1 MSEQTYDDVAPVT
14 PLKGKQKE
22 DVSMSAQ
29 TIAQAEDKSIFEWL
43 QELGTSGAL
52 KIKLERKYPRE
63 WQGHH
68 IAGFLEEYDEPFDEK
83 DIKQRFGGG
92 KYQVKTF
99 RPNPKGGWTYA
110 GAKSFEI
117 EGDPRLSGALLAE
130 TPGAPKTMLKDGDDV
145 ALQGKA
151 LDHMARAAE
160 LSQKRAWELE
170 DENRKKGGGDAELMK
185 LAFDPPAVK
194 MLQQEMMEMRR
205 QMAEKDAQILNLITN
220 ANKTPSTPSVIE
232 KTFEHLVAGESG
244 RIDALRAQFDSELR
258 TLRENNRH
266 DVEAERTRLQAE
278 LERRDR
284 SHDREISMLRETHGQ
299 ALKSVEQSYEA
310 RLDGFKGRV
319 ADLERQLA
327 ESKTECAKLRDIK
340 EKGPLDAVEQVAQL
354 KNALE
359 ILGPG
364 EQEPAS
370 TWERVL
376 QTVMQSPMAQAVAS
390 RVENAPPAAPPQV
403 NPEVLK
409 RKRAAQAARAAAQ
422 GETAVVSTRKPKPQA
437 PSQGHVIELNPMEVA
452 AAMQFVEQAITNG
465 TDPMAFAV
473 SARSMV
479 PTEIISALRQMGP
492 DAFIQAANPPDG
504 SILYSQRGRNWLRK
518 CVAAMLGMTEDEAP
532 PAEAPEVPTESPP
545 VE

>member
-1 MSEQTYDDVAPVT
+1 MSDTYEDVAPVT

-29 TIAQAEDKSIFEWL
+29 TLAQAEDKSIFEWL
-43 QELGTSGAL
+43 QEFGTSGAL

-130 TPGAPKTMLKDGDDV
+130 TPGAPKTVLKDGDDV

-170 DENRKKGGGDAELMK
+170 DENRKKSGGDAELMK
-185 LAFDPPAVK
+185 LALDPPAVK
-194 MLQQEMMEMRR
+194 MLQQEMAEMRR

-220 ANKTPSTPSVIE
+220 ANKAPTTPTVIE

-244 RIDALRAQFDSELR
+244 RIEAIRTQHESELR
-258 TLRENNRH
+258 TMRENHRH
-266 DVEAERTRLQAE
+266 DLDQERARLQTE
-278 LERRDR
+278 MERRER
-284 SHDREISMLRETHGQ
+284 SQEREIGMIRETHAQ
-299 ALKSVEQSYEA
+299 AMKSVEQSYEA

-327 ESKTECAKLRDIK
+327 EAKTEVAKLRDIK

-390 RVENAPPAAPPQV
+390 RVENAPPATAPQV

-409 RKRAAQAARAAAQ
+409 RKRAAAAARAAAQ
-422 GETAVVSTRKPKPQA
+422 GGETAVVPIRKAKAAPQG
-437 PSQGHVIELNPMEVA
+437 QVIELNPMEVA
-452 AAMQFVEQAITNG
+452 AAIQFVEQAITNG
-465 TDPMAFAV
+465 TDPAAFAV

-479 PTEIISALRQMGP
+479 PQAIMSALRQMGP
-492 DAFIQAANPPDG
+492 DVFIQAANPPEG
-504 SILYSQRGRNWLRK
+504 SILYSQKGRNWMRK
-518 CVAAMLGMTEDEAP
+518 FVAQLLGMGDEV
-532 PAEAPEVPTESPP
+532 AEAPEVAEESPP
-545 VE
+545 TE